1 MTLKRISKDDKLH
14 RAMSCR
20 CQYFLLSFY
29 LEILLNIRYFQT
41 FRFRLSVFASIQ
53 EANIIS
59 LRFDHFYATYLLI
72 QLLSRKP
79 E

>member
-1 MTLKRISKDDKLH
+1 MIIDKWTDSIRIDMTDLKRISKDDKLH

-53 EANIIS
+53 EANIIFKI
-59 LRFDHFYATYLLI
+59 R
-72 QLLSRKP
+72 
-79 E
+79 